1 MITEFIIKFFG
12 ELVALTNDMSFWLLL
27 GFLIAGILYAWFP
40 QGKVKKYLGGNNT
53 KSVVNSAIMGVP
65 LPLCSCG
72 VIPTGVSFY
81 KNGASKG
88 SAVSF
93 LISTPQTG
101 VDSILITYS
110 MLGLPMA
117 VVRPI
122 VAFITGIAGGLFTNR
137 SSRKEARAQTIESTQ
152 MLDDQDKRN
161 PFIKMFHYGFV
172 EFLEDIA
179 KWLVIGLLIA
189 ALIAVALPANFFETY
204 IQNDIWGMLLI
215 LVASIPLYVCATS
228 SVPIAAVLMLK
239 GISPGAALV
248 FLMAGPATN
257 AATIAVIGK
266 SMGRK
271 TLFTYMATIIGGALL
286 SGLAI
291 DYLLPEA
298 WFLNA
303 ISQIHGGHEQHL
315 IPLWLKYASSIILS
329 LLVFYSFIRK
339 YLPKKQ
345 SNILKSS
352 NDMGQL
358 TLTVKG
364 MNCNHCKTNVTNS
377 LNRLEGI
384 EVKDVDL
391 SNEQVVIS
399 SDNPDLEK
407 IKQTVEDIGYTFG
420 GKN

>member
-1 MITEFIIKFFG
+1 
-12 ELVALTNDMSFWLLL
+12 
-27 GFLIAGILYAWFP
+27 
-40 QGKVKKYLGGNNT
+40 
-53 KSVVNSAIMGVP
+53 
-65 LPLCSCG
+65 
-72 VIPTGVSFY
+72 
-81 KNGASKG
+81 
-88 SAVSF
+88 
-93 LISTPQTG
+93 
-101 VDSILITYS
+101 
-110 MLGLPMA
+110 
-117 VVRPI
+117 
-122 VAFITGIAGGLFTNR
+122 
-137 SSRKEARAQTIESTQ
+137 
-152 MLDDQDKRN
+152 
-161 PFIKMFHYGFV
+161 
-172 EFLEDIA
+172 
-179 KWLVIGLLIA
+179 
-189 ALIAVALPANFFETY
+189 
-204 IQNDIWGMLLI
+204 
-215 LVASIPLYVCATS
+215 
-228 SVPIAAVLMLK
+228 
-239 GISPGAALV
+239 
-248 FLMAGPATN
+248 
-257 AATIAVIGK
+257 
-266 SMGRK
+266 
-271 TLFTYMATIIGGALL
+271 
-286 SGLAI
+286 
-291 DYLLPEA
+291 LPEA

-329 LLVFYSFIRK
+329 LLIFYSFIRK